1 MAKRL
6 NRLLA
11 AFAAAATLATG
22 VAGSAWAEPAD
33 GKVPLNVRAADG
45 TTLDEAAISLY
56 RVGEWNMDS
65 LEYDEDGRVT
75 NVHATST
82 DDDDRSGF
90 IVDENGE
97 RTEKAANGGAAK
109 AARMAGI
116 DVDDTGDPLDTA
128 WQLGA
133 KDSRTAAFARA
144 YAKSLTDGRSE
155 ADVTLT
161 GAGTARVKPGVYIAV
176 RDDDADT
183 AVLAG
188 TRTADGSAVDGL
200 GMGEVV
206 LTGEAKSDGTGAG
219 ISGLLSRARNG
230 IIGLLARSGIAVA
243 DVGGSAGVNG
253 YGGGGGSGLEWRWWF
268 QDTPNRD
275 GDAKAVAYRWGGWA
289 PAGLT
294 RIHNDFDSTCD
305 SAKRN
310 AMARYGHEYG
320 YYRIVAVGSFIGNNL
335 AGSGKL
341 TYHGNPGNGA
351 LRNAFWTAWN
361 AGGKNEMQAKT
372 SDRNGYLSYVAALAD
387 EADGG
392 QARIACVVL
401 GRDQPSYSFGVSM
414 ETQAQ
419 STDGAQ
425 AAAGKY
431 NYVNGGRVS
440 GTAHTNYG
448 GIEHDRVWVRDQI
461 DVTATEADANF
472 TDVVIETHLK
482 VDENG
487 DHLPEHEQVITEPWN
502 VTVPKG
508 KTISFWTKPFW
519 ASSLSNW
526 GKGYWPKGHLW
537 FDTWVKCA
545 PGKSCGLKQEYH
557 HYGDGNDKEE
567 WYRTPT
573 TLELSTKATPESESP
588 TAGGSQRIRDRVSI
602 TPRDNWWLPGE
613 KATLKSWLHYDADGD
628 GTADKDSPMKTGEFS
643 ITGQGWAIDS
653 THVVDTAWYKPS
665 DLGMKTWQPGTYWF
679 DVAVDAFAEDNAP
692 ILSKT
697 YWDHVGKD
705 DSAERFVVSM
715 NAFDLKLSTKAAA
728 SAATANGT
736 QKVRDSIT
744 LSNSGKVAAHVA
756 KVTVTLNYPGANGTV
771 TASKTTGAVSVPAG
785 GTATVVSPDFAPS
798 DLGFANGWHAN
809 IRGADR
815 YWFDVKVNP
824 ADVTDEAGNAVTL
837 TTSPSH
843 DGKTDESEQFFIPYT
858 ESSYSTK
865 AADTFAWSGGT
876 GKVHDD
882 ITLDFDEVPTLNVTS
897 TLNWSAD
904 TSATKATSSKSK
916 SAALPANAT
925 SAGPSFSPS
934 DLGMTTWKAGRY
946 WYDLTIPS
954 QIGNPILLRLSGLI
968 LNQSA
973 ERWIAAE
980 KKTGAFTTRTDAPRG
995 MTDLSDTPVHD
1006 VVTATTTGYPA
1017 GTTFDASLKLSHAP
1031 AGATTADR
1039 SKTLAFKVA
1048 SNKNTTSPA
1057 FTPAMFDW
1065 KTWKVGRYWFDLT
1078 VTMDGK
1084 VVDVPGADDP
1094 NERFDVSN
1102 HTVRATFAIATQ
1114 ADKGKAATSN
1124 GEPVHDTVTLAA
1136 TGGALNV
1143 AHVHVRLN
1151 YPKADGTTVTAV
1163 KDTGS
1168 VTVPKD
1174 GAKTIASPDFT
1185 PADLGLGDLWADNAA
1200 ASDRYWFDAWVD
1212 KADVTL
1218 SGDTGILELTGTLS
1232 HDGKADKAEQF
1243 RLDKQTGKATTTA
1256 ADTFAQPGGTGR
1268 VHDTLHLSFPGV
1280 KTLNVT
1286 NTLSYAADATAVKA
1300 DASKAKSATVTANGD
1315 QAGPEFA
1322 PSDFGWKTWKA
1333 GRYWYDLTIPAQSG
1347 YGDLTVSGL
1356 ADKAEQWTAAN
1367 TFRLDLAKRAYIGK
1381 PGEGSWSNEPV
1392 KGATFTVTETT
1403 DQTGAT
1409 PVAGAKAATVT
1420 TDANGSTRLVE
1431 GSIGATGTRWF
1442 KVVETAAPASY
1453 EKPGPGSYWM
1463 VIVTGSPDGATVT
1476 MTGSDQTA
1484 QALLKGVSGST
1495 ATIGNRLTGSVM
1507 PPMTGGS
1514 YDVMRAMIMA
1524 GGIMLTV
1531 LAVGMTWLRRRN
1543 TRPAHA
1549 R

>member
-1 MAKRL
+1 MDFDVK
-6 NRLLA
+6 
-11 AFAAAATLATG
+11 
-22 VAGSAWAEPAD
+22 
-33 GKVPLNVRAADG
+33 AADG
-45 TTLDEAAISLY
+45 TTLDGMDVGLY
-56 RVGEWNMDS
+56 KVGDWNMDA
-65 LEYDEDGRVT
+65 LERGSDGALT
-75 NVHATST
+75 GIHAASADT
-82 DDDDRSGF
+82 DDRSGF
-90 IVDENGE
+90 TVARDGSQSAVEPHG
-97 RTEKAANGGAAK
+97 RAAK
-109 AARMAGI
+109 AAESAGI
-116 DVDDTGDPLDTA
+116 AVSDGTDPLDAA
-128 WQLGA
+128 WALDPSNSHV
-133 KDSRTAAFARA
+133 KAFAEA
-144 YAKSLTDGRSE
+144 YARELEDAKAT
-155 ADVTLT
+155 ADATVK
-161 GAGTARVKPGVYIAV
+161 GAGRVRLDPGVYVAM
-176 RDDDADT
+176 RGSDTDT

-188 TRTADGSAVDGL
+188 TATADGSVVRDRGD
-200 GMGEVV
+200 MGSAT
-206 LTGEAKSDGTGAG
+206 LSGEAVKASGASDAKGL
-219 ISGLLSRARNG
+219 SGLLGKAKRG
-230 IIGLLARSGIAVA
+230 ILSLFGLDDGISVQ
-243 DVGGSAGVNG
+243 DMGGSAGVNG

-275 GDAKAVAYRWGGWA
+275 GDAKAVAYRWGGWNR
-289 PAGLT
+289 T
-294 RIHNDFDSTCD
+294 NWSRISNDFDSTCD

-320 YYRIVAVGSFIGNNL
+320 YYRIVAVGSFIGNSTV
-335 AGSGKL
+335 GGGKT
-341 TYHGNPGNGA
+341 TYHGSPGNNA

-361 AGGKNEMQAKT
+361 AGGKNEMQART

-401 GRDQPSYSFGVSM
+401 GRDRPSYSFGVSM

-431 NYVNGGRVS
+431 NYVNGGRVE

-461 DVTATEADANF
+461 DMTATEADANF

-487 DHLPEHEQVITEPWN
+487 DHKPDHEQVITEPWN

-519 ASSLSNW
+519 ASQLSNW
-526 GKGYWPKGHLW
+526 GKPYWPKGHLW

-557 HYGDGNDKEE
+557 HYGDGNAKEE

-573 TLELSTKATPESESP
+573 TLELSTKASPESGSP

-602 TPRDNWWLPGE
+602 TPRDDWWLPDE

-628 GTADKDSPMKTGEFS
+628 GTADKNSKMKTSEFS
-643 ITGQGWAIDS
+643 VTGQGWAIDS
-653 THVVDTAWYKPS
+653 THVLDTAWYEPS
-665 DLGMKTWQPGTYWF
+665 DLSMKTWRPGTYWF
-679 DVAVDAFAEDNAP
+679 DAAVDAFTENDAP

-705 DSAERFVVSM
+705 DSAERFVVSA
-715 NAFDLKLSTKAAA
+715 NALDLKLSTKADGSKAKRGGHDA
-728 SAATANGT
+728 
-736 QKVRDSIT
+736 VRDSVT
-744 LSNSGKVAAHVA
+744 LSNSGKVAAHVT
-756 KVTVTLNYPGANGTV
+756 KVTVTLNYPGYGGMKSVSKDITV
-771 TASKTTGAVSVPAG
+771 VTVPAG
-785 GTATVVSPDFAPS
+785 GSKTVASPDFTPT
-798 DLGFANGWHAN
+798 DLGFTNGWHAN
-809 IRGADR
+809 TRTDDR
-815 YWFDVKVNP
+815 YWFDVKVDP
-824 ADVTDEAGNAVTL
+824 VDVTDDGGNAVTL

-865 AADTFAWSGGT
+865 AADTFAWSGGI

-925 SAGPSFSPS
+925 SAGPSFGPS

-946 WYDLTIPS
+946 WYDLTIPA
-954 QIGNPILLRLSGLI
+954 QTGNPTEIVVRGWWDK
-968 LNQSA
+968 QSA
-973 ERWIAAE
+973 ERWTVAE
-980 KKTGAFTTRTDAPRG
+980 KKTGSFSTRTDAPAG

-1006 VVTATTTGYPA
+1006 VVTARTTGYLA
-1017 GTTFDASLKLSHAP
+1017 DMTFDATLKLSHAP
-1031 AGATTADR
+1031 AGSTTANK
-1039 SKTLAFKVA
+1039 SKSLTFKVA
-1048 SNKNTTSPA
+1048 SNKDTTSPA

-1084 VVDVPGADDP
+1084 AVDAPGADDP

-1102 HTVRATFAIATQ
+1102 HTVRATLAIATQ
-1114 ADKGKAATSN
+1114 ADKGRAATTN
-1124 GEPVHDTVTLAA
+1124 GEPVHDTVTLSA
-1136 TGGALNV
+1136 TGGALDV
-1143 AHVHVRLN
+1143 ARMHVRLN
-1151 YPKADGTTVTAV
+1151 YPKADGTTATAV

-1168 VTVPKD
+1168 VTVPK
-1174 GAKTIASPDFT
+1174 GGSKTIVSPDFT
-1185 PADLGLGDLWADNAA
+1185 PADLGLGDLWADNAT

-1218 SGDTGILELTGTLS
+1218 SGDTGILDLTGTLS
-1232 HDGKADKAEQF
+1232 HEGKADKAEQF
-1243 RLDKQTGKATTTA
+1243 RLDRQTGKATTTA
-1256 ADTFAQPGGTGR
+1256 TDTFAQPGGTGR
-1268 VHDTLHLSFPGV
+1268 AHDTLHLSFPGV

-1286 NTLSYAADATAVKA
+1286 STLSYAADATATKA
-1300 DASKAKSATVTANGD
+1300 DSSKARTATVMANGD
-1315 QAGPEFA
+1315 QVGPAFT

-1347 YGDLTVSGL
+1347 YGELTVSGL

-1367 TFRLDLAKRAYIGK
+1367 TFRLDIAKHAYIGK

-1403 DQTGAT
+1403 DQTGTT

-1420 TDANGSTRLVE
+1420 TDANGSARLVE
-1431 GSIGATGTRWF
+1431 DSIGATSTRWF

-1463 VIVTGSPDGATVT
+1463 IRVTGSPDGATVT

-1484 QALLKGVSGST
+1484 QALLKGVNGST
-1495 ATIGNRLTGSVM
+1495 ATIGNRLEGNIV
-1507 PPMTGGS
+1507 PPLTGGS
-1514 YDVMRAMIMA
+1514 YDVMRAMTMA
-1524 GGIMLTV
+1524 GIV
-1531 LAVGMTWLRRRN
+1531 ALAVLICGVIWTRRRR
-1543 TRPAHA
+1543 TRPMHA

>member
-11 AFAAAATLATG
+11 ALAAAATLATCVSG
-22 VAGSAWAEPAD
+22 AAWAETAD
-33 GKVPLNVRAADG
+33 GKVPLNVKAADG
-45 TTLDEAAISLY
+45 TTLDGAAISLY

-90 IVDENGE
+90 TVDENGE
-97 RTEKAANGGAAK
+97 RTEKAADGGAAK
-109 AARMAGI
+109 AARTAGI
-116 DVDDTGDPLDTA
+116 DVDDARDPLDAA

-133 KDSRTAAFARA
+133 KDSHTAAFARA
-144 YAKSLTDGRSE
+144 YAKSLTDGRSK
-155 ADVTLT
+155 ADATLT
-161 GAGTARVKPGVYIAV
+161 GAGTARVEPGVYIAM

-183 AVLAG
+183 AALAG
-188 TRTADGSAVDGL
+188 TQTADGSSIDGL
-200 GMGEVV
+200 GMGEAV
-206 LTGEAKSDGTGAG
+206 LTGDAKGGAT
-219 ISGLLSRARNG
+219 GLLSQARSG
-230 IIGLLARSGIAVA
+230 IMSLLARYGIAVA

-275 GDAKAVAYRWGGWA
+275 GDAKAVAYRWGGWNK
-289 PAGLT
+289 T
-294 RIHNDFDSTCD
+294 NWSRISNDFDSTCD

-320 YYRIVAVGSFIGNNL
+320 YYRIVAVGAFIGNSTV
-335 AGSGKL
+335 GGGKT
-341 TYHGNPGNGA
+341 TYHGSPGNNA

-361 AGGKNEMQAKT
+361 AGGKNEMQART

-392 QARIACVVL
+392 RARIACVVL
-401 GRDQPSYSFGVSM
+401 GRDRPSYSFGVSM

-425 AAAGKY
+425 AAVGKY
-431 NYVNGGRVS
+431 NYVNGGRVE

-448 GIEHDRVWVRDQI
+448 GIEHDQVWVRDQI
-461 DVTATEADANF
+461 DMTATEADANF

-487 DHLPEHEQVITEPWN
+487 DHKPDHEQVITEPWN

-519 ASSLSNW
+519 ASQLSNW
-526 GKGYWPKGHLW
+526 GKPYWPKGHLW

-557 HYGDGNDKEE
+557 HYGDGNAKEE

-573 TLELSTKATPESESP
+573 TLELSTKASPESGSP

-602 TPRDNWWLPGE
+602 TPRDDWWLPDE

-628 GTADKDSPMKTGEFS
+628 GTADKNSKMKTFEFS
-643 ITGQGWAIDS
+643 VTGQGWAIDS
-653 THVVDTAWYKPS
+653 THVLDTAWYEPS
-665 DLGMKTWQPGTYWF
+665 DLGMKTWRPGTYWF
-679 DVAVDAFAEDNAP
+679 DAAVDAFTENDAP

-728 SAATANGT
+728 STATANGT

-815 YWFDVKVNP
+815 YWFDVKVDP

-1048 SNKNTTSPA
+1048 SDKNTTSPA
-1057 FTPAMFDW
+1057 FTPAMFGW

-1084 VVDVPGADDP
+1084 AVNVPGADDP

-1102 HTVRATFAIATQ
+1102 HTVRATLAIATQ
-1114 ADKGKAATSN
+1114 ADRGGAATSN
-1124 GEPVHDTVTLAA
+1124 GEPVRDTVTLSA
-1136 TGGALNV
+1136 TGGALDV
-1143 AHVHVRLN
+1143 ARMHVRLN
-1151 YPKADGTTVTAV
+1151 YPKADGTTATAV

-1168 VTVPKD
+1168 VTVPK
-1174 GAKTIASPDFT
+1174 GGSKTIVSPDFT
-1185 PADLGLGDLWADNAA
+1185 PADLGLGDLWADNAT

-1218 SGDTGILELTGTLS
+1218 SGDTGILDLTGTLS
-1232 HDGKADKAEQF
+1232 HEGKADKAEQF
-1243 RLDKQTGKATTTA
+1243 RLDRQTGKATTTA
-1256 ADTFAQPGGTGR
+1256 TDTFAQPGGTGR
-1268 VHDTLHLSFPGV
+1268 AHDTLHLFFPGV

-1286 NTLSYAADATAVKA
+1286 STLSYAADATATKA
-1300 DASKAKSATVTANGD
+1300 DSSKARTATVMANGD
-1315 QAGPEFA
+1315 QVGPAFT

-1347 YGDLTVSGL
+1347 YGELTVSGL

-1367 TFRLDLAKRAYIGK
+1367 TFRLDIAKRAYIGK

-1403 DQTGAT
+1403 DQTGTT

-1420 TDANGSTRLVE
+1420 TDANGSARLVE
-1431 GSIGATGTRWF
+1431 DSIGATSTRWF

-1463 VIVTGSPDGATVT
+1463 IRVTGSPDGATVT

-1484 QALLKGVSGST
+1484 QALLKGVNGST
-1495 ATIGNRLTGSVM
+1495 ATIGNRLEGNIV
-1507 PPMTGGS
+1507 PPLTGGS
-1514 YDVMRAMIMA
+1514 YDVMRAMTMA
-1524 GGIMLTV
+1524 GIV
-1531 LAVGMTWLRRRN
+1531 ALAVLICGVIWTRRRR
-1543 TRPAHA
+1543 TRPMHA